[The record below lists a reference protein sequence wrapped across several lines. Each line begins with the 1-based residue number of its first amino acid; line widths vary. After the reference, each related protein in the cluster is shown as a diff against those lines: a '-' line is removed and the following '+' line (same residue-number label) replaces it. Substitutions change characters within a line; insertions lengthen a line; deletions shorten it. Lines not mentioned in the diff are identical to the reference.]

1 MYLQKLSTALQRG
14 GDQFKSIKC
23 NFVLESFHPFLIVSL
38 VSPKIH
44 AKLSKYSMFF
54 SHWFIFYYHFL
65 NICRSH
71 YKTTNVIV
79 FQLDNHPVFCYGFR
93 KFAHGGWNQQLQSSE
108 LKCYQRFHVKFRL
121 RLDNVIQIELLTVQG
136 LETEIKPENLD
147 FIDLW

>member
-1 MYLQKLSTALQRG
+1 M
-14 GDQFKSIKC
+14 QFFTRIFSPISYSFFSI
-23 NFVLESFHPFLIVSL
+23 
-38 VSPKIH
+38 
-44 AKLSKYSMFF
+44 AKHSSKTFEIF
-54 SHWFIFYYHFL
+54 SHWFILYYHFL
-65 NICRSH
+65 DICRPY

-136 LETEIKPENLD
+136 LETEIKPENVRR
-147 FIDLW
+147 FHWSMMIFFNSV

>member
-14 GDQFKSIKC
+14 GDQLKSIKC
-23 NFVLESFHPFLIVSL
+23 NFVLESVHPFLIASS
-38 VSPKIH
+38 VSPNIR
-44 AKLSKYSMFF
+44 ASS
-54 SHWFIFYYHFL
+54 WFILYYHVIHDMIYL
-65 NICRSH
+65 VL
-71 YKTTNVIV
+71 YKTTNAIV
-79 FQLDNHPVFCYGFR
+79 FQLDNHPVFRYGFR

-147 FIDLW
+147 FIDLC